1 MSKGIFTL
9 GSSRLTFLAL
19 AVVLS
24 ILAMLPPAPAEAA
37 DCGAGWSYY
46 GCCYLSGGRVTM
58 KQEQT
63 CCNNGSCYH
72 NYRCTSSACPI

>member
-1 MSKGIFTL
+1 MNKAIHAL

-19 AVVLS
+19 AIILS
-24 ILAMLPPAPAEAA
+24 ILAMLPPATAEAA